1 MAVQRAGLPKQIN
14 AQTLRHVFATHLRHR
29 GTDICIMQHRLEHHD
44 LATTLLDPD
53 LLPHGGQGVPSLV
66 DDLDR

>member
-1 MAVQRAGLPKQIN
+1 
-14 AQTLRHVFATHLRHR
+14 LRHAFPTHLRHR
-29 GTDICIMQHRLEHHD
+29 GTDIRIMQHRLEHHD
-44 LATTLLDPD
+44 LATTLIDPH